1 MSAPSSS
8 PPVFSKETGG
18 NLITAYKADI
28 AAEKITWDEKQV
40 AVINSLQI
48 LQNNITNH
56 ESPSLLKK
64 LFSRFS
70 FYQQNTN
77 VHGIY
82 LWGTV
87 GAGKTYLMDLFYQN
101 LPIKNKL
108 RLHFHH
114 FMKEVHDN
122 LALLQGKP
130 DPLRIIARHFS
141 MRTKILCF
149 DEFVVEDIADAM
161 ILGRLLTFLFERN
174 VILIATS
181 NIPPDKLYWDGLQ
194 RELFLPAIEA
204 IKANCQIVQLANS
217 QDYRWRSLRQGG
229 IYFTPL
235 DEKAEESM
243 QQCFELY
250 AHGSGQ
256 TGIPLIIEQRPIATR
271 RIGKSVV
278 WFDFKALCSPPRGQ
292 RDYLAIASQF
302 QVVLISNVPTI
313 SPDDDTTISYWIE
326 LVDIFYDTHITL
338 ILSAAS
344 SLKDIYPSGTRQF
357 AFERTLSR
365 LIEMQSVEYLQKNH

>member
-1 MSAPSSS
+1 MVEISSLPVSSS
-8 PPVFSKETGG
+8 ETGR
-18 NLITAYKADI
+18 NLLDI
-28 AAEKITWDEKQV
+28 YQTDVNAGKITWDEKQV
-40 AVINSLQI
+40 AVITSLQI
-48 LQNNITNH
+48 LQDHIITRN
-56 ESPSLLKK
+56 SPSLLKK
-64 LFSRFS
+64 LRSFFS
-70 FYQQNTN
+70 FSSQQSIQPA
-77 VHGIY
+77 GIY

-101 LPIKNKL
+101 LPIQAKL

-161 ILGRLLTFLFERN
+161 ILGRLLQFLFERN
-174 VILIATS
+174 VILVATS
-181 NIPPDKLYWDGLQ
+181 NIPPDRLYWEGLQ
-194 RELFLPAIEA
+194 RELFLPAIAA
-204 IKANCQIVQLANS
+204 IKAHCQIIQLANL
-217 QDYRWRSLRQGG
+217 QDYRWRSLQQGG

-235 DEKAEESM
+235 NEKAEDNM
-243 QQCFELY
+243 KQCFELY

-256 TGIPLIIEQRPIATR
+256 PGVPLVIEQRPIATR
-271 RIGKSVV
+271 FVGKSVI

-292 RDYLAIASQF
+292 RDYLAIANQF
-302 QVVLISNVPTI
+302 KVVLISNVPI
-313 SPDDDTTISYWIE
+313 IAPNDDTTISYWIE
-326 LVDIFYDTHITL
+326 LVDIFYDNHLTL
-338 ILSAAS
+338 ILSAEAP
-344 SLKDIYPSGTRQF
+344 LKDLYPSGGRQF

-365 LIEMQSVEYLQKNH
+365 LIEMQSVVYLQENH

>member
-1 MSAPSSS
+1 LSSPSS
-8 PPVFSKETGG
+8 PPASCKETGG

-28 AAEKITWDEKQV
+28 ASKKISLDEKQL
-40 AVINSLQI
+40 AVINSLQSLQDKI
-48 LQNNITNH
+48 LKR
-56 ESPSLLKK
+56 ESPSVFKK
-64 LFSRFS
+64 IFSHFS
-70 FYQQNTN
+70 FYQKNISLQ
-77 VHGIY
+77 GIY

-101 LPIKNKL
+101 LSIKNKL

-141 MRTKILCF
+141 MRTKLLCF

-161 ILGRLLTFLFERN
+161 ILGRLLTFLLERN

-181 NIPPDKLYWDGLQ
+181 NIPPDRLYWEGLQ

-204 IKANCQIVQLANS
+204 IKANCQIIQLANL
-217 QDYRWRSLRQGG
+217 QDYRWRSLQQGG

-235 DEKAEESM
+235 DEKAEQNM

-271 RIGKSVV
+271 RIGKSVI

-292 RDYLAIASQF
+292 RDYLAISNQF
-302 QVVLISNVPTI
+302 QIVLISNVPSI
-313 SPDDDTTISYWIE
+313 APDDETTISYWIE
-326 LVDIFYDTHITL
+326 LIDIFYDAHITL
-338 ILSAAS
+338 ILSAQTP
-344 SLKDIYPSGTRQF
+344 LKDIYPSGTRQF

-365 LIEMQSVEYLQKNH
+365 LIEMQSVEYLQKNHC

>member
-1 MSAPSSS
+1 MD
-8 PPVFSKETGG
+8 
-18 NLITAYKADI
+18 IYQADI
-28 AAEKITWDEKQV
+28 KAGKITWDEKQV
-40 AVINSLQI
+40 TIISALQA
-48 LQNNITNH
+48 LQDKVALNKT
-56 ESPSLLKK
+56 SSFFKK
-64 LFSRFS
+64 FVSRFTFTQS
-70 FYQQNTN
+70 DSKPL
-77 VHGIY
+77 GIY

-130 DPLRIIARHFS
+130 DPLQIIARHFS

-161 ILGRLLTFLFERN
+161 ILGRLLKFLFERG

-181 NIPPDKLYWDGLQ
+181 NIPPNRLYWEGLQ

-204 IKANCQIVQLANS
+204 IKSHCQIIQLANS
-217 QDYRWRSLRQGG
+217 QDYRWRSLQQAGV
-229 IYFTPL
+229 YFTPL
-235 DEKAEESM
+235 DEKAESNM

-256 TGIPLIIEQRPIATR
+256 AGVPLIIEQRPITTR
-271 RIGKSVV
+271 FIGKSVA

-292 RDYLAIASQF
+292 RDYLAIANQF
-302 QVVLISNVPTI
+302 KVVLISNVPSI
-313 SPDDDTTISYWIE
+313 APDDETTISYWIE
-326 LVDIFYDTHITL
+326 LVDIFYDNHLTL
-338 ILSAAS
+338 ILSAATP
-344 SLKDIYPSGTRQF
+344 LKDIYPGGTRQF

-365 LIEMQSVEYLQKNH
+365 LIEMQSIEYLEANHR